1 VNNEELSEIDIRML
15 QKWGNEER
23 AYNFIKEEFQVINKT
38 CFNDELPELEIEIRP
53 MFAREGDILF
63 GSSSA
68 GAEYYAKDSVMEA
81 RIVLYSVALLEEEL
95 AVTVLAHEMVHYWED
110 FTKNLSAEYSYPE
123 EFDQIISQ
131 HFKDGIKQ
139 QSWRNGHSRRFLG
152 KISEVAETL
161 KLSSKR
167 ILYDAK

>member
-1 VNNEELSEIDIRML
+1 MNNEELSEIDIRML

-23 AYNFIKEEFQVINKT
+23 AYNFIKEQFQIINKT

-53 MFAREGDILF
+53 MFARGLF
-63 GSSSA
+63 GSSSS
-68 GAEYYAKDSVMEA
+68 GAEYYTKDSVMEA
-81 RIVLYSVALLEEEL
+81 RIVLYSVALLEKEL
-95 AVTVLAHEMVHYWED
+95 SVTVLAHEMVHYWED

-131 HFKDGIKQ
+131 HFNDGTKQ
-139 QSWRNGHSRRFLG
+139 QSWSNGHSRRFLG

-167 ILYDAK
+167 ILFDAK